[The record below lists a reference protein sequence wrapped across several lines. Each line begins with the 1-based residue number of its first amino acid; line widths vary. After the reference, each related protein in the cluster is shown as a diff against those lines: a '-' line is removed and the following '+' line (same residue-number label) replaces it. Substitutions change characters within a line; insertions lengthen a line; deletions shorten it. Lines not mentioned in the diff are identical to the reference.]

1 MDFEEEV
8 DPSGYTK
15 KATCSDLQEG
25 KYVMLK
31 NRPCKIVKKTTAD
44 AGKHGP
50 GKVHLKGIDIFKG
63 DEYEDWFQ
71 PSIKIDV
78 PIVTKVEYELA
89 DSSDG
94 FLSLIVQDGSLLENV
109 KHPDGDLGKEISTY
123 VERQY
128 DETYS
133 DHEKTGYV
141 TVLKSCGEQKAIGF
155 RTKS

>member
-78 PIVTKVEYELA
+78 PIVTKVEYE
-89 DSSDG
+89 
-94 FLSLIVQDGSLLENV
+94 DGSLLENV